1 MQKAIGVL
9 LIVAGFFV
17 VFMDAPREALGQTL
31 RIITPTQGGTGI
43 GSTTAGNIGN
53 CLKVSDESPFTYELG
68 ACGSGGGSGTDVNWS
83 FTAGNTFISPA
94 TTTNGIIVRASST
107 IGDGTVTGGLTVNGS
122 GTTTGT
128 STVRNLVVG
137 GYGQTLQSGILSPAA
152 FINASTSGRSGVLF
166 QNYGTGT
173 APEFRFTIGDPYSAS
188 SLEYLS
194 LGLTNSNATAGGA
207 LQGLQKT
214 DLAYILSNSGRDMLM
229 STGGGGS
236 AGNLYLGAGINALP
250 LVKLDGA
257 TNRVG
262 IGLATTT
269 TPTSTLSVNGD
280 IYTANIT
287 ATGTASSTYALNTYA
302 TTTGIFTT
310 NLLKAYTSAGTVV
323 QSANGT
329 PVSIMG
335 VGNSA
340 NALFYGG
347 VNIDGTTRLATS
359 LNGLLKATS
368 GTVSAGANG
377 TDYTL
382 ITGTTCSGTDK
393 VSAVSALGVVT
404 CSADTIGS
412 NNWVLS
418 GTQLTPSTTVGVRVA
433 ATTTL
438 ATTTIAQLFL
448 GQATTTKQS
457 IGGGG
462 PESIQSMRPNA
473 NDLMLWSGNPG
484 DTEGK
489 FLIESQGLMGWGAG
503 GASDQDINFYR
514 SGAGALTVQSGTT
527 NSTDAFRVNQ
537 FSGGTGT
544 AVLTVNT
551 VSAYVSTPWLL
562 VNGAGGG
569 AKMDVYGGGTTAI
582 RAEQPSESDVAFS
595 AFKTADAQLRF
606 SFLADGTMKWGSG
619 ALAGDVSINRTAV
632 GSLSVM
638 PQGAATDAR
647 FGIGSSTP
655 SRALTVV
662 GNSYFVNNGT
672 FASTTLGHA
681 TSTSLFSTLGTFTN
695 TVVNTLLTA
704 ASAVFTG
711 LVDIGGGVLEIPNG
725 SAPTVDSIGEL
736 AIDSTSNQLVLYG
749 SEKKVIGNG
758 NQYSSF
764 TYATSTAWTGTTTIP
779 LGTAFVAETWNGI
792 QCFTDA
798 GTLKVSVSD
807 GTNRMNPNAASTT
820 VGTTVFNTNNTFTAN
835 EKRYVDIGTPA
846 SSPTK
851 ISCTVSKSITAD

>member
-1 MQKAIGVL
+1 MFANMQKAIGI
-9 LIVAGFFV
+9 LIVAVGFFV
-17 VFMDAPREALGQTL
+17 IFTNAPQEAYGQAL

-43 GSTTAGNIGN
+43 GSALIGDIGD
-53 CLKVSDESPFTYELG
+53 CLKVSNNSPFTYELG
-68 ACGSGGGSGTDVNWS
+68 ACGTGGGSGGGFPIYFQNGGATLNS
-83 FTAGNTFISPA
+83 SA
-94 TTTNGIIVRASST
+94 TTTVNFTPNSFSVVEDPTDTLTIRVATTTLGLPLFNDWSFNGTRLTPSTTVGIGVFASST
-107 IGDGTVTGGLTVNGS
+107 FSDLS
-122 GTTTGT
+122 MAYGT
-128 STVRNLVVG
+128 STTQFV
-137 GYGQTLQSGILSPAA
+137 
-152 FINASTSGRSGVLF
+152 
-166 QNYGTGT
+166 
-173 APEFRFTIGDPYSAS
+173 
-188 SLEYLS
+188 
-194 LGLTNSNATAGGA
+194 
-207 LQGLQKT
+207 
-214 DLAYILSNSGRDMLM
+214 
-229 STGGGGS
+229 
-236 AGNLYLGAGINALP
+236 
-250 LVKLDGA
+250 
-257 TNRVG
+257 
-262 IGLATTT
+262 
-269 TPTSTLSVNGD
+269 
-280 IYTANIT
+280 
-287 ATGTASSTYALNTYA
+287 
-302 TTTGIFTT
+302 T
-310 NLLKAYTSAGTVV
+310 NLLHAYTSAGTVV

-779 LGTAFVAETWNGI
+779 LGTAYVAETWNGI

-798 GTLKVSVSD
+798 GTLNVSVSD
-807 GTNRMNPNAASTT
+807 GTNRMNANAASTT
-820 VGTTVFNTNNTFTAN
+820 VGTTVFTTNNTFTAN